1 MRNALASE
9 ITDLAAAD
17 QRIVLLSGD
26 IGNQMFDRYKSK
38 FPDRFLNCGVA
49 EANMM
54 SVAAGMAL
62 CGLRPVTYTI
72 ASFST
77 TRCLEQIRVDVCC
90 HNAPVVI
97 VGVGAGLSYASLNP
111 THHSCEDIAFLR
123 MLPNITILCPGDPT
137 EVRLA
142 LRAALKHEG
151 PVYIRLGKKGEPI
164 VHTGTPNFVIGKG
177 ITVRE
182 GTDVCLIGTGNVL
195 SLAVEAAD
203 ELSRKGCSAQVISFH
218 TVKPLDQDLLSK
230 VFSRFGLVVTIEE
243 HNLNGGLGGSI
254 AEWLADQAIPKAR
267 LCRIGTADWF
277 LLQAGEQEYARERY
291 GLTPEAI
298 AEKVWKTLSRSSS
311 GDALP

>member
-1 MRNALASE
+1 M
-9 ITDLAAAD
+9 
-17 QRIVLLSGD
+17 
-26 IGNQMFDRYKSK
+26 
-38 FPDRFLNCGVA
+38 
-49 EANMM
+49 
-54 SVAAGMAL
+54 
-62 CGLRPVTYTI
+62 
-72 ASFST
+72 T
-77 TRCLEQIRVDVCC
+77 TTPTGS
-90 HNAPVVI
+90 AKW
-97 VGVGAGLSYASLNP
+97 VGKAIKRK
-111 THHSCEDIAFLR
+111 EDER
-123 MLPNITILCPGDPT
+123 
-137 EVRLA
+137 
-142 LRAALKHEG
+142 
-151 PVYIRLGKKGEPI
+151 
-164 VHTGTPNFVIGKG
+164 FVIGKG